1 MHFILCERE
10 DSIRK
15 GGVVHSRKCVRT
27 NITKKKLQNFK
38 SLNLFMLIVS
48 INDLDMKKWKQYDD
62 LITDSLWL
70 FSSRDNSGVHD
81 PSFHGNFIP
90 QIPRQAIIRF
100 TKKGEWV
107 LDPFMGAGTTLI
119 EAKYQGRNAI
129 GIDINQEISDI
140 ANEKLKK
147 IESTTFSE
155 VFTGD
160 STDPDI
166 YKQLKKIHSNF
177 QLLMIHPPYWNIIKF
192 TTKVRDLSNS
202 ATLTEFLDRI
212 DLVIKNT
219 FNLLDAGR
227 YMVFVIGDKY
237 ENGTLIPL
245 SYYTLQAI
253 LKYNYIL
260 KGIVV
265 KNIEE
270 NKEKR
275 GKYSLWRYRALKSGY
290 FVFKHEYIY
299 FFKKGE

>member
-1 MHFILCERE
+1 
-10 DSIRK
+10 
-15 GGVVHSRKCVRT
+15 
-27 NITKKKLQNFK
+27 
-38 SLNLFMLIVS
+38 
-48 INDLDMKKWKQYDD
+48 MKKWKEYDD
-62 LITDSLWL
+62 IITDSLWL

-90 QIPRQAIIRF
+90 QIPKQAILRF

-119 EAKYQGRNAI
+119 EAKYNGRNAI
-129 GIDINQEISDI
+129 GIDINRKISEIAS
-140 ANEKLKK
+140 EKLKN
-147 IESTTFSE
+147 IESQTVSE
-155 VFTGD
+155 VFIGD

-166 YKQLKKIHSNF
+166 YKQLKKIHNDF
-177 QLLMIHPPYWNIIKF
+177 QLLIIHPPYWNIIKF

-219 FNLLDAGR
+219 YNLLDKGR

-245 SYYTLQAI
+245 GYYTLQTI